1 MSTSSAG
8 SQQEGAPGGHPYLLP
23 PASMPA
29 HHEQQAHVKAVRPAP
44 QGRCH
49 MPTTCMHHALKFCIT
64 KQAKGEGGCS
74 YHLCM
79 PSLWVRDSG
88 LAKPAQVLLS
98 AGISASLGVLPAC
111 RG

>member
-1 MSTSSAG
+1 MGTPICCRLQACLPTTSSKHTSRQSG
-8 SQQEGAPGGHPYLLP
+8 LP
-23 PASMPA
+23 LRAAAICPPLA
-29 HHEQQAHVKAVRPAP
+29 
-44 QGRCH
+44 C
-49 MPTTCMHHALKFCIT
+49 HHALKFCIT

>member
-64 KQAKGEGGCS
+64 KQAKGEGGRGAVPTTS
-74 YHLCM
+74 
-79 PSLWVRDSG
+79 
-88 LAKPAQVLLS
+88 
-98 AGISASLGVLPAC
+98 AC
-111 RG
+111 RACGSGTVAPQSLPKFCLVPASAPH